1 LNSSIKKRLSLISLV
16 FVTLLGVTSCASSG
30 ADNSHSLTFST
41 ELWPG
46 TFEQTEGNNCKGVQ
60 NDNYRNNA
68 DIVLLGP
75 DGNELS
81 ASNFSFGT
89 LTETVVSSDE
99 VTNFP
104 KGRVCL
110 FEVVFEDV
118 PEVATYRV
126 KFYDGTSSPVSH
138 SKSDLET
145 REWRMMEI
153 VGADFKE

>member
-1 LNSSIKKRLSLISLV
+1 MRFSLFSVL
-16 FVTLLGVTSCASSG
+16 FVTLLSVTSCASIS
-30 ADNSHSLTFST
+30 AESSHSLTFST

-46 TFEQTEGNNCKGVQ
+46 TFEQTEGKNCKGVQ
-60 NDNYRNNA
+60 DDNYRNNA

-75 DGNELS
+75 DGNELA
-81 ASNFSFGT
+81 ASNFSFGK
-89 LTETVVSSDE
+89 LTETIVSSDE

-138 SKSDLET
+138 SKNDLET
-145 REWRMMEI
+145 RAWRMMEI